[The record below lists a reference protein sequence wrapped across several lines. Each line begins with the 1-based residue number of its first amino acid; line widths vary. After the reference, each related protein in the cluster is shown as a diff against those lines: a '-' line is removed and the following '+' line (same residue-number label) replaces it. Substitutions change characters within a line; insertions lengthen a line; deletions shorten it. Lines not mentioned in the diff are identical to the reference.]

1 MENQVVLII
10 GLAFVAALGFI
21 LRQANTPAPQKQI
34 KEKPVRQP
42 KVQKTKKQPA
52 QKKSQKKGSQV
63 TEWVGVDSATK
74 DAQDMLEFLK
84 GRDPKEISKVLK
96 SQNPKPKAQPQPQ
109 APVVQNS
116 KKGKNQK
123 QQAQNDSNNEAAE
136 EGFSVIQKKAPK
148 QKKEKKGKQP
158 KEEEKDEGR
167 SPRVKSFF
175 KADEEKIQKEKK
187 ERAEA
192 YAKGE
197 RPPRVKRERREKKEG
212 EEESASESDSGAE
225 KPRQKRER
233 REKPEGEQSERPP
246 RTIVAPNVPKYEL
259 PDINDMLNSIT
270 QNYKATPKNA
280 TPPPPRTKKER
291 ESSLFSKI
299 PRSIV
304 MQRILP
310 YLTVKELVCL
320 SQVNQYFQNAAKKDS
335 LWKTFYVKEFGT
347 ENIEGVTSF
356 LKEYRKRKTGKVAD
370 KKNPTKQ

>member
-42 KVQKTKKQPA
+42 KPQKTKKQPA
-52 QKKSQKKGSQV
+52 QKKSQKKGAQI
-63 TEWVGVDSATK
+63 TEWVGVDTATK

-96 SQNPKPKAQPQPQ
+96 SQNPKPKPQPQAQ

-123 QQAQNDSNNEAAE
+123 QQAQNDSSNEAAE

-175 KADEEKIQKEKK
+175 RSEEEEIQKVKK

-192 YAKGE
+192 RAKGEKRE
-197 RPPRVKRERREKKEG
+197 RPPREDRPKRERKEKKEG
-212 EEESASESDSGAE
+212 EEGSASESDSGAE

-270 QNYKATPKNA
+270 KNYKATPKNA
-280 TPPPPRTKKER
+280 TPPPPRVKKER

-310 YLTVKELVCL
+310 YLTAKELVCL

-335 LWKTFYVKEFGT
+335 LWKPLYVKEFGT
-347 ENIEGVTSF
+347 ENIEGVTS
-356 LKEYRKRKTGKVAD
+356 LT
-370 KKNPTKQ
+370 